1 MTIKLNFAKIILRII
16 GEYMKVLMLNGSPH
30 KNGTTF
36 RALSEVSKTLNEN
49 GIQTEI
55 ITVGDQK
62 VHGCMACRTCSKT
75 GKCVFD
81 DIVNQLIDKLDQADG
96 LIVGSPVYYA
106 SANGTLISILDR
118 LFYGRKHF
126 AYKPAAAVAVAR
138 RAGTTSTLDVIN
150 KYFLISKM
158 PIVSSQYWN
167 MVFGSDGEQ
176 AEQDEEGL
184 QTMRTLGLNMAW
196 LLKCIKAGK
205 DTGINYPET
214 EQAVRTNFV
223 R

>member
-1 MTIKLNFAKIILRII
+1 
-16 GEYMKVLMLNGSPH
+16 MLNGSPH

-36 RALSEVSKTLNEN
+36 RALTEVAKTLNEN
-49 GIQTEI
+49 GIDTEI
-55 ITVGDQK
+55 ITVGNK
-62 VHGCMACRTCSKT
+62 TVHGCMTCGACSKT
-75 GKCVFD
+75 GKCVYD
-81 DIVNQLIDKLDQADG
+81 DIVNELIEKLNNADG

-118 LFYGRKHF
+118 MFYGRKNF

-138 RAGTTSTLDVIN
+138 RAGTTATLDIIN

-167 MVFGSDGEQ
+167 MVFGSNCDQ
-176 AEQDEEGL
+176 AEEDKEGM
-184 QTMRTLGLNMAW
+184 QTMRTLGQNMAW
-196 LLKCIKAGK
+196 LLKCIDLGK
-205 DTGINYPET
+205 KSGIETPEL
-214 EQAVRTNFV
+214 EQTVRTNFI